1 MATEILD
8 DAGLERAMQEYQG
21 LAAAEP
27 GSREASRR
35 ADLDAAIQS
44 YYARRR
50 QDLKPSRPEESG
62 TGRTR

>member
-1 MATEILD
+1 MPTEILD

-27 GSREASRR
+27 GSPGAARR

-44 YYARRR
+44 YYARHR
-50 QDLKPSRPEESG
+50 QDLRPSRPEESG
-62 TGRTR
+62 TGRSR